1 MTAQGRLRVFTAVV
15 AAAVAA
21 AVVAGILVLGSPA
34 EQRHRRL
41 DLRRVDDL
49 DTIAREIRRYWTT
62 YQRLPTKLGDLPNS
76 SYAGRQTD
84 PTTALAYEYR
94 VTEAKAFELCAVFE
108 SESRSEPPYWV
119 RSDIDWTHGR
129 GRHCFQVN
137 AGNIE

>member
-41 DLRRVDDL
+41 DLRRVRDL
-49 DTIAREIRRYWTT
+49 QAIAHEIHQYWVSN
-62 YQRLPTKLGDLPNS
+62 QHLPTKLDDLPGNTR
-76 SYAGRQTD
+76 AGRQAD
-84 PTTALAYEYR
+84 PTTTLPYEYR
-94 VTEAKAFELCAVFE
+94 ATEANAYELCAVFE

-119 RSDIDWTHGR
+119 QSDIDWTHGR
-129 GRHCFQVN
+129 GRHCFQFK
-137 AGNIE
+137 AGSSE